1 MPLTDFFERPVPFVL
16 SLTAECLEPKMSS
29 VNKSV
34 VRPVESLSNRALR
47 SRDKLK
53 RATRE
58 LLNERGLR
66 QIRVQ
71 DVTERAGVAAG
82 LFYRYFRDL
91 RELVYEVS
99 KEFMAQLN
107 DQTSDL
113 ASAAHPYD
121 QIYERHLL
129 ALDLFTKNPGIVR
142 CMFQHDGDY
151 PEFGLAWKAA
161 AHEWNLQVA
170 DFLQA
175 NISIEAEHAQHTAFV
190 LGAMTEGVF
199 FQYLIRH
206 TEDLEDMGPVPGDIA
221 EMISVMW
228 YRIIFLENPPAEKLR
243 SGKSLIPAAS

>member
-1 MPLTDFFERPVPFVL
+1 
-16 SLTAECLEPKMSS
+16 MSS
-29 VNKSV
+29 LSKSPV
-34 VRPVESLSNRALR
+34 QPVESLSDRALR

-53 RATRE
+53 GATSE
-58 LLNERGLR
+58 LLNERGFR

-91 RELVYEVS
+91 REIVYEVS
-99 KEFMAQLN
+99 KEFMEQLN
-107 DQTSDL
+107 AQTGDL

-121 QIYERHLL
+121 QIYERHSL
-129 ALDLFTKNPGIVR
+129 ALNLFTQNPGIVR

-161 AHEWNLQVA
+161 AHDWNLQVA

-175 NISIEAEHAQHTAFV
+175 NISIDAEHAQHTAFV

-206 TEDLEDMGPVPGDIA
+206 TEDLEDMGPVPNDIA

-228 YRIIFLENPPAEKLR
+228 YRTIFLGNPPADKLR
-243 SGKSLIPAAS
+243 SGDSLIPSGN